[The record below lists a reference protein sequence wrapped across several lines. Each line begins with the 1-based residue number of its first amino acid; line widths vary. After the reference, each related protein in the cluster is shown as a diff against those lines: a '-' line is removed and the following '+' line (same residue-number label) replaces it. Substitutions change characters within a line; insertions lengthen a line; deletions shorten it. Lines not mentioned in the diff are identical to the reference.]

1 VTLAQLQAQMFEWV
15 AGTSPVRETALLVK
29 PGTLSP
35 DERVTVYAEMYWLRL
50 RDVLRDEFE
59 LVRAVM
65 GDEAMDVLIAKY
77 VKAHPSTHF
86 SLGRLGEHLPAF
98 LKQHPI
104 ENAPWV
110 ADLAALEWA
119 RAQSFVAPDS
129 PVAEP
134 SALASI
140 GPENA
145 ETVRLTLTPSVHVV
159 HLDFDVRALFRAL
172 VDGAA
177 TGDVAVP
184 REHTSV
190 VVFRKGFEVFHDGV
204 SRAEASALELAK
216 SGATLPALCEASVD
230 DSHEDAAKRAF
241 TAIAS
246 WVSEGMVAVVEVPLR
261 QAPSGSRD

>member
-1 VTLAQLQAQMFEWV
+1 MTLAQLQAQMFEWV
-15 AGTSPVRETALLVK
+15 ASTSPVRETALLVQ
-29 PGTLSP
+29 PGALSP

-77 VKAHPSTHF
+77 LKAHPSTHF

-104 ENAPWV
+104 MNAPWV

-129 PVAEP
+129 PIAEP

-140 GPENA
+140 GPQNA
-145 ETVRLTLTPSVHVV
+145 EVVRLTLAPCVAVLK
-159 HLDFDVRALFRAL
+159 LDFDIRGLFRAL
-172 VDGAA
+172 ANQAPTREVP
-177 TGDVAVP
+177 VP
-184 REHTSV
+184 REQTFL
-190 VVFRKGFEVFHDGV
+190 VVFRKHFEVFHDVV
-204 SRAEASALELAK
+204 SASEASALTLAQ
-216 SGATLPALCEASVD
+216 SGATLPALCEAFIVD
-230 DSHEDAAKRAF
+230 AAEDAAAQAF

-246 WVSEGMVAVVEVPLR
+246 WVAEGMVALVQVPPEED
-261 QAPSGSRD
+261 PSGNRA